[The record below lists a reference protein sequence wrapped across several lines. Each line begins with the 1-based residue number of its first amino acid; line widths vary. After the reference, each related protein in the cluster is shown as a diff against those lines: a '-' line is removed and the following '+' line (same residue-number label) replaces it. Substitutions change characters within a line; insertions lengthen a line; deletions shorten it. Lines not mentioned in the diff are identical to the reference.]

1 MRIVQVILLV
11 LGLALASGGAAAQ
24 QKGWLGVEIK
34 DLTKEEADALGWEG
48 PRGAKVVTRVPASP
62 AEAAGLTPDDIVL
75 MLDGQEIESTK
86 SFVDAI
92 GARGPGAAVKL
103 RVLRAGK
110 ERSLTVT
117 LGLRP
122 GDVAAPPVEE
132 AKAQALHL
140 MLDTGGH
147 MALIRG
153 VAFTPDGNFIVSTGD
168 DKVIRVWD
176 WRQGKTVRTI
186 RGVAG
191 AGEEGK
197 IIALA
202 LSPDG
207 KTLAAA
213 GWFDKTTATVPCCG
227 DIRIYDFATGE
238 LKGLLKGHIG
248 VVGTL
253 SFSPDGKRLVS
264 GAGLGDL
271 TAIIWDI
278 ASGRSLSTL
287 TGHTAEIYGVAFT
300 PDGAR
305 VVTASHDHTLRLW
318 SVPDGKLI
326 TSLEGHKDLVWSVA
340 VSRKDGTIASG
351 SQDGELRLWD
361 GKTGKHLKVLA
372 NQGTTVGALAFSP
385 DGTRLLSTCGQR
397 LPCLDHVWDVESG
410 REIATHQID
419 DGIVIAAA
427 VSPDGRLAA
436 TGGGDRREIHVWDM
450 ATGARVD
457 GADGQPVRLGGTGTT
472 GWAAGF
478 SPDGRH
484 IGWGVTFDYKNHSER
499 GPIELML
506 SLPGKNESLGRP
518 ERTEGTPLSGQ
529 NWVRSATTFGPY
541 SLSHRG
547 GGHYGYDAI
556 LDIAK
561 DKATIA
567 SIERGPTDGYQHL
580 SYTFTPDGETI
591 ISGGSGGVLTAYLL
605 QGQTVVGRYNG
616 HEGEVWAVA
625 PSADG
630 KLLVS
635 ASFDQTVRL
644 WNLKTREL
652 IVTLFYGKDGE
663 WVMWTP
669 QGYYTGSPGTDKI
682 VGWQINKGPDK
693 AADYVRA
700 DQLRVHLNRPD
711 IVERAIILA
720 SAEAAVKE
728 ARGTDFKLADLLDR
742 PVPRVRLL
750 GSSPGKSPGRADVK
764 IAIDPTPDPVKSITI
779 QVNGRQIKQLA
790 PRVGT
795 SGFEPGE
802 LPLDVPLGKGK
813 NEIRIAAANAIG
825 EQNLTLT
832 LDQADEGALDK
843 RGTLYIVSVGVD
855 LYPKVP
861 AMCGKSGKE
870 PCNLRYSGADAAA
883 FADAAQRRLGPSHAK
898 VVAKVLVNSDLPD
911 AQAPTAN
918 NIAEAL
924 DDLRL
929 ADVNDTVVVFI
940 AGHGV
945 NDGPDYLF
953 LPTDAERT
961 ESGWRS
967 TRTVRWYAIEEITR
981 KAKGRRLLFL
991 DTCHSGNAYNQKV
1004 GNASYHENIIA
1015 YLSADW
1021 NEQSVANSRL
1031 GHGLFTFALV
1041 EGLAG
1046 KAAGEQQRQIS
1057 TKGLYDYIATRVSA
1071 LAKEL
1076 NVTQQPQYFKGR
1088 DADDYMLAQW

>member
-305 VVTASHDHTLRLW
+305 VVTASYDHTLRLW

-326 TSLEGHKDLVWSVA
+326 TALEGHKKQVHALA
-340 VSRKDGTIASG
+340 VDPRSGTIASG
-351 SQDGELRLWD
+351 SVDGEIRLWD
-361 GKTGKHLKVLA
+361 GQTGKPLHVSSVPDAPSPSPQREEGVLA
-372 NQGTTVGALAFSP
+372 NQGTWVGALSFSP
-385 DGTRLLSTCGQR
+385 DGSSLLSGIAKTVADS
-397 LPCLDHVWDVESG
+397 LPYGAHVWDV
-410 REIATHQID
+410 ATGKELVTYTDHD
-419 DGIVIAAA
+419 NIVIAAA
-427 VSPDGRLAA
+427 ISPDGRL
-436 TGGGDRREIHVWDM
+436 G
-450 ATGARVD
+450 
-457 GADGQPVRLGGTGTT
+457 
-472 GWAAGF
+472 
-478 SPDGRH
+478 
-484 IGWGVTFDYKNHSER
+484 
-499 GPIELML
+499 
-506 SLPGKNESLGRP
+506 
-518 ERTEGTPLSGQ
+518 
-529 NWVRSATTFGPY
+529 
-541 SLSHRG
+541 
-547 GGHYGYDAI
+547 
-556 LDIAK
+556 
-561 DKATIA
+561 
-567 SIERGPTDGYQHL
+567 
-580 SYTFTPDGETI
+580 
-591 ISGGSGGVLTAYLL
+591 
-605 QGQTVVGRYNG
+605 
-616 HEGEVWAVA
+616 
-625 PSADG
+625 
-630 KLLVS
+630 
-635 ASFDQTVRL
+635 
-644 WNLKTREL
+644 
-652 IVTLFYGKDGE
+652 
-663 WVMWTP
+663 
-669 QGYYTGSPGTDKI
+669 
-682 VGWQINKGPDK
+682 
-693 AADYVRA
+693 
-700 DQLRVHLNRPD
+700 
-711 IVERAIILA
+711 
-720 SAEAAVKE
+720 EAA
-728 ARGTDFKLADLLDR
+728 RR
-742 PVPRVRLL
+742 
-750 GSSPGKSPGRADVK
+750 S
-764 IAIDPTPDPVKSITI
+764 
-779 QVNGRQIKQLA
+779 GRQ
-790 PRVGT
+790 
-795 SGFEPGE
+795 
-802 LPLDVPLGKGK
+802 
-813 NEIRIAAANAIG
+813 AA
-825 EQNLTLT
+825 
-832 LDQADEGALDK
+832 
-843 RGTLYIVSVGVD
+843 
-855 LYPKVP
+855 
-861 AMCGKSGKE
+861 
-870 PCNLRYSGADAAA
+870 
-883 FADAAQRRLGPSHAK
+883 
-898 VVAKVLVNSDLPD
+898 
-911 AQAPTAN
+911 
-918 NIAEAL
+918 
-924 DDLRL
+924 
-929 ADVNDTVVVFI
+929 
-940 AGHGV
+940 
-945 NDGPDYLF
+945 
-953 LPTDAERT
+953 
-961 ESGWRS
+961 
-967 TRTVRWYAIEEITR
+967 
-981 KAKGRRLLFL
+981 
-991 DTCHSGNAYNQKV
+991 
-1004 GNASYHENIIA
+1004 
-1015 YLSADW
+1015 
-1021 NEQSVANSRL
+1021 
-1031 GHGLFTFALV
+1031 
-1041 EGLAG
+1041 
-1046 KAAGEQQRQIS
+1046 
-1057 TKGLYDYIATRVSA
+1057 
-1071 LAKEL
+1071 
-1076 NVTQQPQYFKGR
+1076 
-1088 DADDYMLAQW
+1088 